1 MTASHAHSGS
11 HSVST
16 PRTWDGAWYYAVTIL
31 SGGMLAWV
39 PFAHAAA
46 RLGSRVRAIQ
56 ASAYGALASLS
67 FVLLTIA
74 PVDAQD
80 NPIGAGQAE
89 VPIGVITALSLVAV
103 GCAQQAKVR
112 REAYGIRRALAPDPA
127 IAAVLAARQQRAKA
141 REIVAGD
148 PMMAHEL
155 RIGRPDLGRDYE
167 DGGLVDL
174 NNASAVAIARQCELK
189 PHVANEIVKAR
200 AAVGGFFDVEDVFSV
215 VDIPMDRWSMV
226 RERAVVINP

>member
-1 MTASHAHSGS
+1 
-11 HSVST
+11 VST

-31 SGGMLAWV
+31 SAGMLAWV

-56 ASAYGALASLS
+56 ATAYAALASLS

-74 PVDAQD
+74 PVDAQGD
-80 NPIGAGQAE
+80 PIGAGQAE
-89 VPIGVITALSLVAV
+89 VPIGVITALSLAAV
-103 GCAQQAKVR
+103 GCAQQARVR
-112 REAYGIRRALAPDPA
+112 REAYGTHRPLAPDPA
-127 IAAVLAARQQRAKA
+127 IAAVLAARNKRAKA
-141 REIVAGD
+141 REIVARD

-155 RIGRPDLGRDYE
+155 RIGRPDLARDYD

-189 PHVANEIVKAR
+189 QPVAQEIVKAR
-200 AAVGGFFDVEDVFSV
+200 AAVGGFLDVEDVFGV
-215 VDIPMDRWSMV
+215 VDLPMERWSMV
-226 RERAVVINP
+226 RERSVVINP